1 MTKEEKILWATW
13 MASTDI
19 SEYMVDI
26 ILDFNQMDPWE
37 LNRIWEEGLH
47 IFPFTGYPEMECV
60 VYPLKAHYSDGTFEA
75 RVIIICQ
82 DGEKLGEVLWDGNP
96 ILLYERIV
104 AELKRVGFAAPWVSG
119 MNVKNILVATWG
131 KNWNKDD

>member
-1 MTKEEKILWATW
+1 MTKEDKLLWATW

-26 ILDFNQMDPWE
+26 ILDFDQMDPWE
-37 LNRIWEEGLH
+37 LNRIWDDGLH
-47 IFPFTGYPEMECV
+47 LFPLSKEPETECV
-60 VYPLKAHYSDGTFEA
+60 VYPYKLNYTDGTFEVE
-75 RVIIICQ
+75 RMIIIPYE
-82 DGEKLGEVLWDGNP
+82 GKLIRALWKDDITQLDEV
-96 ILLYERIV
+96 IV

-119 MNVKNILVATWG
+119 MEVKNILVARWG